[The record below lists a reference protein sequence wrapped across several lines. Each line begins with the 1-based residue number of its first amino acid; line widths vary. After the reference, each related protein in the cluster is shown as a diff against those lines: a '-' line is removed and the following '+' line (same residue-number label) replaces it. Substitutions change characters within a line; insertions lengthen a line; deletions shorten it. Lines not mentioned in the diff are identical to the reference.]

1 MTAAA
6 AGVRRVARGIRR
18 WYGASPLHLLA
29 LLAAFALAGYALRG
43 VIEAGQWR
51 GFAEWFV
58 VAIIGHDLLLFPLYS
73 LADLSLRGLL
83 PARLTRRRPVPP
95 AAAGS
100 AGARPTRV
108 GSAAARST
116 PAGPTAPRSAAGP
129 AHPVPTAK
137 QTTGWDHLTA
147 PATPAS
153 HAQTEPTPAGP
164 AQTEPTPA
172 TAHVAGPP
180 LINYVRIPVA
190 FSLLLLMVFFPLIL
204 GLSQPEYHRASGL
217 DTQPYLWRWL
227 AITGVMFVISAVTY
241 ALRMRRMNTRL
252 SRRS

>member
-1 MTAAA
+1 VAAR
-6 AGVRRVARGIRR
+6 VRRVSSGIRR

-51 GFAEWFV
+51 GFAVWFV

-83 PARLTRRRPVPP
+83 PARLTRRRPIPP
-95 AAAGS
+95 AAAESTAATSTGTRP
-100 AGARPTRV
+100 ATGAERTTRTRPATAV
-108 GSAAARST
+108 PAARQ
-116 PAGPTAPRSAAGP
+116 PI
-129 AHPVPTAK
+129 
-137 QTTGWDHLTA
+137 GWDHLTA
-147 PATPAS
+147 PAARQPIGWDHLTAPAAPAS
-153 HAQTEPTPAGP
+153 HAKTEATPAR
-164 AQTEPTPA
+164 AL
-172 TAHVAGPP
+172 VAGPP

-204 GLSQPEYHRASGL
+204 RLSQPQYHRASGL
-217 DTQPYLWRWL
+217 STQPYLWRWL
-227 AITGVMFVISAVTY
+227 AITGVIFAISAVTY
-241 ALRMRRMNTRL
+241 ALRLRRMNARL

>member
-1 MTAAA
+1 VAAR
-6 AGVRRVARGIRR
+6 VRRVSSGIRR

-51 GFAEWFV
+51 GFAVWFV

-83 PARLTRRRPVPP
+83 PARLTRRRPIPP
-95 AAAGS
+95 AAAESTAVTSTGT
-100 AGARPTRV
+100 RPTTGTRPATAV
-108 GSAAARST
+108 PIARQ
-116 PAGPTAPRSAAGP
+116 PI
-129 AHPVPTAK
+129 
-137 QTTGWDHLTA
+137 GWDHLTA
-147 PATPAS
+147 PAASAS
-153 HAQTEPTPAGP
+153 HAKTEATPAR
-164 AQTEPTPA
+164 TL
-172 TAHVAGPP
+172 VAGPP

-204 GLSQPEYHRASGL
+204 RLSQPQYHRASGL
-217 DTQPYLWRWL
+217 STQPYLWRWL
-227 AITGVMFVISAVTY
+227 AITGVMFAISAVTY
-241 ALRMRRMNTRL
+241 ALRLRRMNARL

>member
-1 MTAAA
+1 MTVAA
-6 AGVRRVARGIRR
+6 AGVRRLARGIRR

-83 PARLTRRRPVPP
+83 PARLSRRRPVPP
-95 AAAGS
+95 AAAES
-100 AGARPTRV
+100 TGARPTRV
-108 GSAAARST
+108 ESAAARST
-116 PAGPTAPRSAAGP
+116 SAGPTAPRP

-137 QTTGWDHLTA
+137 HTTGWDHLTV
-147 PATPAS
+147 PARPAS
-153 HAQTEPTPAGP
+153 HAPTEATAAGP
-164 AQTEPTPA
+164 AQTEAMPA
-172 TAHVAGPP
+172 TAGVAGPP

-204 GLSQPEYHRASGL
+204 RLSQPQYHRASGL
-217 DTQPYLWRWL
+217 STQPYLWRWL
-227 AITGVMFVISAVTY
+227 AITGVMFAISAVTY
-241 ALRMRRMNTRL
+241 ALRLRRMNARL